1 MMQVANFSKL
11 RNNLKEIM
19 TTSMENH
26 EPVIIRRPHGNDM
39 ILLSLR
45 DYEALKETVYLLGN
59 EANAKHLR
67 RSLDNVSAG
76 QIVARKLVDE

>member
-1 MMQVANFSKL
+1 MQVANFSQL

-26 EPVIIRRPHGNDM
+26 EPVIIKRPHGNDM

-67 RSLDNVSAG
+67 RSLDNLNTGKIVSKPL
-76 QIVARKLVDE
+76 IDE